1 MQSNWRAILTKTDP
15 SWAHATV
22 TLHAAQ
28 LLILGG
34 HRNEAVH
41 AMQELVQRLPNDLQ
55 AHEQLGALLK
65 RLGRPV
71 ESEAVMKQAAKI
83 EAKKYASAPQDLEG
97 IANFIESSTGS
108 VQAPETAPTVFVT
121 SLFDNYASTFDELLR
136 NSLRYK
142 APELLLAACQ
152 QVLALKS
159 KGTDILDLGCGTGL
173 AGEIFYPFAARLDG
187 VDLSPNMLDLARGKA
202 VYDEL
207 HVGEVVEF
215 LNTITRRYPLI
226 LAADVF
232 VYIGDLA
239 PVFAAAKLGLT
250 AGGHFAF
257 TVEAS
262 GEQDYFLQIVRRYAH
277 SKKYIERI
285 ASEHQ
290 FTVRYFE
297 ETSTRNESLVPVP
310 SYLVILEAT

>member
-1 MQSNWRAILTKTDP
+1 MQSNWRSILMKTEP
-15 SWAHATV
+15 RWAHAQV

-28 LLILGG
+28 ILILGG
-34 HRNEAVH
+34 HRNEAVQ
-41 AMQELVQRLPNDLQ
+41 AMQELVQRMPNDLQ

-71 ESEAVMKQAAKI
+71 EADAVMKQAASI

-97 IANFIESSTGS
+97 VANFIESSTGA
-108 VQAPETAPTVFVT
+108 VKAPETAPAVFVT
-121 SLFDNYASTFDELLR
+121 SLFDNYAEQFDEALR
-136 NSLRYK
+136 NRLSYK

-152 QVLALKS
+152 QALTLTP
-159 KGTDILDLGCGTGL
+159 KGLDILDLGCGTGL

-187 VDLSPNMLDLARGKA
+187 VDLSTNMLELARGKA

-207 HVGEVVEF
+207 HAGDVVEY
-215 LNTITRRYPLI
+215 LNNMTRRYPLI

-239 PVFAAAKLGLT
+239 PVFAAAKKGLT

-257 TVEAS
+257 TVEVS
-262 GEQDYFLQIVRRYAH
+262 TEQDYFLQIVRRYAH
-277 SKKYIERI
+277 SKQYIERV

-290 FTVRYFE
+290 FTVKCFE
-297 ETSTRNESLVPVP
+297 ETSTRNESLLPVP
-310 SYLVILEAT
+310 SYLVILESS